1 MASYYLYETQA
12 EKLRGL
18 KTPATKELARA
29 VERYLAGEFTSCL
42 AFTDKN
48 TENLTKI
55 PKSRVSVNHRFAAVD
70 DALMRKILACHWQI
84 PDPRLKALEAA
95 LKRAEK
101 DVDELMRH
109 YTKRK
114 YVMA

>member
-1 MASYYLYETQA
+1 MASYYLYESQA

-18 KTPATKELARA
+18 KAPATQELARA
-29 VERYLAGEFTSCL
+29 VERYLAGEFAKCL

-84 PDPRLKALEAA
+84 PDPRLKALEDA
-95 LKRAEK
+95 LKRAAK
-101 DVDELMRH
+101 DVEELMRH

-114 YVMA
+114 SVMA

>member
-12 EKLRGL
+12 EKLLGL
-18 KTPATKELARA
+18 KAPATQELARA
-29 VERYLAGEFTSCL
+29 VERYLSGEFTSCL

-48 TENLTKI
+48 SEKLTKM

-95 LKRAEK
+95 LRRAEK

>member
-18 KTPATKELARA
+18 KTPATQELARA
-29 VERYLAGEFTSCL
+29 VKRYLSGEFTSCL

-48 TENLTKI
+48 AENLTKI

-70 DALMRKILACHWQI
+70 DALMRKILACHWQNTG
-84 PDPRLKALEAA
+84 PAFESP
-95 LKRAEK
+95 
-101 DVDELMRH
+101 
-109 YTKRK
+109 
-114 YVMA
+114 

>member
-18 KTPATKELARA
+18 KTPATQELARA
-29 VERYLAGEFTSCL
+29 VKRYLSGEFTSCL

-48 TENLTKI
+48 TENSTKI
-55 PKSRVSVNHRFAAVD
+55 PKSRVSVNRRFPAVD

-101 DVDELMRH
+101 DVNELMRH